1 MTMLFKDIESGQRCL
16 FYTRHLGQE
25 TEIIMFRANFI
36 DIIDTT
42 LRVNK
47 VDCQQNRSYHQ
58 GGLLTM
64 PLAWVTKIET
74 LDDITYEKILLPSEI
89 MLDIDLFV

>member
-1 MTMLFKDIESGQRCL
+1 MLFKDIKSGQRCL
-16 FYTRHLGQE
+16 FYKKHLGGE
-25 TEIIMFRANFI
+25 TETIMFRANFI
-36 DIIDTT
+36 DIINTT

-64 PLAWVTKIET
+64 PLAWVIKIET
-74 LDDITYEKILLPSEI
+74 LYDITYEKVLIPSEI

>member
-1 MTMLFKDIESGQRCL
+1 MTTLFKEIKSGQRCL
-16 FYTRHLGQE
+16 FYTRYLGGE

-36 DIIDTT
+36 DIINKT

-47 VDCQQNRSYHQ
+47 VDCQQNRSYNQ

-64 PLAWVTKIET
+64 PLAWVIKIET
-74 LDDITYEKILLPSEI
+74 LDDITCEKILLPSEI
-89 MLDIDLFV
+89 MIDIDLFV

>member
-1 MTMLFKDIESGQRCL
+1 MTSLFKHIKSGQRCL
-16 FYTRHLGQE
+16 FYTKHLGGE

-36 DIIDTT
+36 DIINKT

-47 VDCQQNRSYHQ
+47 VDCQQNRSYQ

-64 PLAWVTKIET
+64 PLAWVINIES
-74 LDDITYEKILLPSEI
+74 LDDITCEKLLMPSEI
-89 MLDIDLFV
+89 ILDIDLFV